1 MMGELTGGLI
11 QMNAK
16 MVVTGFGEKLIITGA
31 FFAAAMLMIAVYV
44 WTDKSAENRRRRRI
58 GWILIALAC
67 VSAAAAAYG
76 ANTPRVKE
84 IRACVD
90 GPISLERICS
100 VYDIV
105 SIDGKEI
112 VLRER

>member
-16 MVVTGFGEKLIITGA
+16 MVVTGGA
-31 FFAAAMLMIAVYV
+31 KTSMVIGLLGAIVFVFWMVWAIRAKKKAWAILFASL
-44 WTDKSAENRRRRRI
+44 
-58 GWILIALAC
+58 ALAQTALFAHG
-67 VSAAAAAYG
+67 VT
-76 ANTPRVKE
+76 TPRVKE

>member
-1 MMGELTGGLI
+1 MGELTGGLI
-11 QMNAK
+11 RMNAK
-16 MVVTGFGEKLIITGA
+16 MVVTVDAQFMIVVGAIFGVLLLTV
-31 FFAAAMLMIAVYV
+31 AVYV
-44 WTDKSAENRRRRRI
+44 FTDTAVERKKRRHM
-58 GWILIALAC
+58 GWALVALAC
-67 VSAAAAAYG
+67 VCAALAVYG
-76 ANTPRVKE
+76 TRIPRVKE